1 MVSYFSYSNESGGL
15 SAYPNLLGK
24 KGYVVVVV
32 IRWPLCLQILKFF
45 NLWVS
50 HCISLHRMAVEKYP
64 DNRMLGHREIVDGKV
79 TALLCEQLLLHMKTP
94 AIWCW
99 LKDGLSC
106 IIGWR
111 IRLEDIQG
119 GF

>member
-1 MVSYFSYSNESGGL
+1 MNQVASL
-15 SAYPNLLGK
+15 STNTK
-24 KGYVVVVV
+24 
-32 IRWPLCLQILKFF
+32 IF

-50 HCISLHRMAVEKYP
+50 HCLSLHRMAVEKYP

-79 TALLCEQLLLHMKTP
+79 TALLSEQLLLHMKTP